1 MIGLE
6 RFSLYQNE
14 DELKADLEQTN
25 LVNCLSWNFLIQ
37 RDRKGEDGKLT
48 DKFMNEM
55 LFYAVKEEEPW
66 EGLNCFIYDYRPV
79 FYSNALACALL
90 TLKYLSAEEVP
101 FKELM
106 CDKQKGETTKNNH
119 GIDADVQRLKEKL
132 DSFLKYENEILMS
145 EGKENGYI
153 QTMYLCRYIPSINQE
168 SVKDF
173 LAPVIRKIAK
183 EMPHAAG
190 EGRACGDQEATP
202 SGRRSPT

>member
-66 EGLNCFIYDYRPV
+66 EGLKWFIYDYRPV
-79 FYSNALACALL
+79 FYRNALACALL
-90 TLKYLSAEEVP
+90 TLKYL
-101 FKELM
+101 
-106 CDKQKGETTKNNH
+106 
-119 GIDADVQRLKEKL
+119 
-132 DSFLKYENEILMS
+132 
-145 EGKENGYI
+145 
-153 QTMYLCRYIPSINQE
+153 
-168 SVKDF
+168 
-173 LAPVIRKIAK
+173 
-183 EMPHAAG
+183 
-190 EGRACGDQEATP
+190 
-202 SGRRSPT
+202 

>member
-66 EGLNCFIYDYRPV
+66 EVTYLYPG
-79 FYSNALACALL
+79 AL
-90 TLKYLSAEEVP
+90 TPE
-101 FKELM
+101 
-106 CDKQKGETTKNNH
+106 
-119 GIDADVQRLKEKL
+119 DV
-132 DSFLKYENEILMS
+132 
-145 EGKENGYI
+145 
-153 QTMYLCRYIPSINQE
+153 
-168 SVKDF
+168 
-173 LAPVIRKIAK
+173 
-183 EMPHAAG
+183 
-190 EGRACGDQEATP
+190 
-202 SGRRSPT
+202 